1 AHTSATWTDDVPNTD
16 MLTHLS
22 CPILRTPPPS
32 TLFPYTTLFR
42 STGDGSVTGNIVST
56 NPGSISYAGYT
67 SAVTFELSGEANQST
82 GITGT
87 RNGLTTAT
95 GSSNNDTIKG
105 TNQTY
110 TITGANAG
118 NNGTV
123 NWTSFENITDTGAG
137 TLKEAN
143 ATWTITGPNAGT
155 VSNLSGSFSG
165 IGTLQDTATGT
176 LKATGATW
184 TLNGANTGTVTNL
197 SGAFSGMA
205 NLTDLA
211 AGTFNM
217 HGTGD
222 GSITGNLVSTNPGS
236 ISYASYTSA
245 VMFQLSG
252 AANQSTGITGTWNG
266 LTSAAGSSNSDT
278 IKGANQTYTITGAN
292 AGNNGRVSWT
302 SFENTDDTVT
312 GTLRATKATWTLNG
326 RNTSASSN

>member
-1 AHTSATWTDDVPNTD
+1 TGIGNLQDTGTRMLKEATATWTIPGANAGRVTNLTGSYSCMGNLHDTANTGTLKATGATWTLNGANTGTVTNLSGTFSGMTNLTDLAAGTFD
-16 MLTHLS
+16 MHV
-22 CPILRTPPPS
+22 
-32 TLFPYTTLFR
+32 
-42 STGDGSVTGNIVST
+42 TGDGSVTGNIVST

-67 SAVTFELSGEANQST
+67 SAVTFELSGAANQST

-87 RNGLTTAT
+87 WNGLTTAT

-176 LKATGATW
+176 LKE
-184 TLNGANTGTVTNL
+184 
-197 SGAFSGMA
+197 
-205 NLTDLA
+205 
-211 AGTFNM
+211 
-217 HGTGD
+217 
-222 GSITGNLVSTNPGS
+222 
-236 ISYASYTSA
+236 
-245 VMFQLSG
+245 
-252 AANQSTGITGTWNG
+252 
-266 LTSAAGSSNSDT
+266 
-278 IKGANQTYTITGAN
+278 AN
-292 AGNNGRVSWT
+292 AIW
-302 SFENTDDTVT
+302 
-312 GTLRATKATWTLNG
+312 
-326 RNTSASSN
+326 